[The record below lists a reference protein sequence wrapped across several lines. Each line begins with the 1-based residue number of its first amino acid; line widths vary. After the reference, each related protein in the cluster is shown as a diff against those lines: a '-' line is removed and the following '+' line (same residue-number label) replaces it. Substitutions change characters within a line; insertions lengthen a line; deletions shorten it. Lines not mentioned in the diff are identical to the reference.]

1 MTQGTVERIE
11 IDHYY
16 VFTVAGLDSGKYTRT
31 RTFNGK
37 RSVKVVSETWT
48 VENVV
53 EFRDPMMLM
62 DTSIREHLGKHAD
75 LYVLDYEYISG
86 GGGHNDNYN
95 GTRMLVARADIP
107 VEESEVSLLVEFV
120 RVQDEKEAKRL
131 AREAKRLTA
140 EAARAAREAKRLAK

>member
-11 IDHYY
+11 IDQYY
-16 VFTVAGLDSGKYTRT
+16 VFTVAGLSPDRYTRT
-31 RTFNGK
+31 RTFKGK

-62 DTSIREHLGKHAD
+62 DTSIREHLGKDAD
-75 LYVLDYEYISG
+75 LYTFDYEYVDG

-95 GTRMLVARADIP
+95 GTRVLVARADIP
-107 VEESEVSLLVEFV
+107 VEESKVPLLVEFV

>member
-11 IDHYY
+11 IDRYNI
-16 VFTVAGLDSGKYTRT
+16 FTVDGLHSGKYTRT
-31 RTFNGK
+31 RTFKGK

-48 VENVV
+48 VEKVV

-62 DTSIREHLGKHAD
+62 DTSVREHLGKDAD
-75 LYVLDYEYISG
+75 LYALDYEYVGG

-95 GTRMLVARADIP
+95 GTRVLVARADIP
-107 VEESEVSLLVEFV
+107 VEESEVPLLVEFV

-131 AREAKRLTA
+131 AREAKRLAT